1 MNILITGAFGFVGTN
16 LSHSLAA
23 AGKHRLIVP
32 DLNEPENH
40 RYNEFVS
47 RDELHTFGKKKTP
60 SIRKKNFDTVPNI
73 IKFEI
78 KKCRQLS

>member
-1 MNILITGAFGFVGTN
+1 MNSLITGAFGFVGTN
-16 LSHSLAA
+16 LSSALAA
-23 AGKHRLIVP
+23 AGKHRLTAL
-32 DLNEPENH
+32 DLTEPENH
-40 RYNEFVS
+40 RCNDFVS
-47 RDELHTFGKKKTP
+47 WDELHTFGKKKTP